1 MGRHKVNLMKGI
13 VAFDSVYGNT
23 LKVAE
28 AIAEELR
35 AEGQEIEVMDL
46 GKRIPWGAE
55 ADFAFIG
62 SPTRMAKMT
71 GRTRRF
77 LKRLK
82 KEHWSA
88 HTIVA
93 FDTVLKL
100 PEDPEKRS
108 KSAKW
113 TEDGAGP
120 KIKAFAEEMGMKVH
134 PEVLRAEVVGLKG
147 PLAPDALDKSR
158 EFARR
163 VIKDLL

>member
-1 MGRHKVNLMKGI
+1 MKGI

-35 AEGQEIEVMDL
+35 GQGQEIEVIDL
-46 GKRIPWGAE
+46 GKRIPRGAE

-62 SPTRMAKMT
+62 SPTRMTKMT
-71 GRTRRF
+71 GRTKRF
-77 LKRLK
+77 LRRLR
-82 KEHWSA
+82 KEHWSG

-100 PEDPEKRS
+100 PEDPEKRAR
-108 KSAKW
+108 SAKW

-120 KIKAFAEEMGMKVH
+120 KIRAFAEERGMKVH
-134 PEVLRAEVVGLKG
+134 PEVLRAEVVGMKG

-158 EFARR
+158 EFVRR
-163 VIKDLL
+163 VIRDLH

>member
-1 MGRHKVNLMKGI
+1 MKGI

-23 LKVAE
+23 LQVAM

-35 AEGQEIEVMDL
+35 AQGHEVEVIDL
-46 GKRIPWGAE
+46 GKKVPRGAE
-55 ADFAFIG
+55 GDFAFIG
-62 SPTRMAKMT
+62 SPTRMTKMT
-71 GRTRRF
+71 GRTKRF
-77 LKRLK
+77 VKRMK
-82 KEHWSA
+82 AEKWADHA
-88 HTIVA
+88 IVA

-100 PEDPEKRS
+100 PSDPEKRERS
-108 KSAKW
+108 MKW

-120 KIKAFAEEMGMKVH
+120 KIKALAEERGLRVH

-163 VIKDLL
+163 VVQQLCGTPAADT

>member
-1 MGRHKVNLMKGI
+1 MKGI

-35 AEGQEIEVMDL
+35 GQGQEIEVIDL
-46 GKRIPWGAE
+46 GKRIPRGAE

-62 SPTRMAKMT
+62 SPTRMTKMT
-71 GRTRRF
+71 GRTKRF
-77 LKRLK
+77 LRRLR
-82 KEHWSA
+82 KEHWSG

-100 PEDPEKRS
+100 PEDPEKRTR
-108 KSAKW
+108 SAKW

-120 KIKAFAEEMGMKVH
+120 KIRAFAEERGMKVH
-134 PEVLRAEVVGLKG
+134 PEVLRAEVVGMKG

-163 VIKDLL
+163 VIRDLH